1 MKKRL
6 SLVLSMVAIVV
17 SSSVLVATAF
27 AHRDN
32 RLAGQPFKVL
42 VMYGVNAIANN
53 APNMGA
59 AIQASA
65 ADVDKTGGIGGRPLV
80 VELCNHQGTLNG
92 AADCARQ
99 AVADNVD
106 DVMLYSTFDT
116 LAVPILTAAK
126 IPMIGGIISAQ
137 TDYNVPSIV
146 PLTGGT
152 TPLWMGCV
160 YLAKS
165 LGAKN
170 IATVQ
175 TDTASSYAL
184 IASVKSAASAAG
196 LKFLG
201 NVVTPLTLADWSPIA
216 AQMQQLAPDFETHP
230 ITTAS
235 TVALLRAEQ
244 TLGFHTKH
252 CTHSQLVLPSDLQAA
267 GSVTDGLYAVSTM
280 PPATATNLPGVR
292 KFVAAM
298 QAANISDLGESDMIG
313 WLFPYALQALAKT
326 IKGPVTSASILK
338 AAHTAKNLNLQG
350 LLNWSPGQKG
360 PAPYPNSP
368 NGQVW
373 FNIAQ
378 GGSYHLIRNKP
389 FDVWK
394 TMGIARS

>member
-1 MKKRL
+1 MA
-6 SLVLSMVAIVV
+6 AIVV

-32 RLAGQPFKVL
+32 RLAGQQPFKVL
-42 VMYGVNAIANN
+42 VMYGVNALTNN

-65 ADVDKTGGIGGRPLV
+65 ADVNKHGGIGGRPLV

-92 AADCARQ
+92 SADCARQ

-170 IATVQ
+170 IGTVQ
-175 TDTASSYAL
+175 TDVASSYAL
-184 IASVKSAASAAG
+184 IASIKSAASAAG
-196 LKFLG
+196 VKFLG
-201 NVVTPLTLADWSPIA
+201 DIVTPLTLADFSPIA
-216 AQMQQLAPDFETHP
+216 AQMQQMNPDFEIHP
-230 ITTAS
+230 ITTPS
-235 TVALLRAEQ
+235 IVALLRAEQ
-244 TLGFHTKH
+244 TLGFHTRH
-252 CTHSQLVLPSDLQAA
+252 CTHSQLTLPSDLQAA
-267 GSVTDGLYAVSTM
+267 GSVTDGLYATSTF
-280 PPATATNLPGVR
+280 PPATATSLPGVKR
-292 KFVAAM
+292 FLDAM
-298 QAANISDLGESDMIG
+298 QAANISDTGESDEIG

-326 IKGPVTSASILK
+326 IKGPVTSASMLK
-338 AAHTAKNLNLQG
+338 AAHTARNLNLQG

-373 FNIAQ
+373 FNIAKDGQ
-378 GGSYHLIRNKP
+378 YHLIRNTP

-394 TMGIARS
+394 AMGIARQ

>member
-1 MKKRL
+1 MA
-6 SLVLSMVAIVV
+6 AIVV

-42 VMYGVNAIANN
+42 VMYGVNALSNN

-65 ADVDKTGGIGGRPLV
+65 ADVNKHGGIGGRPLV
-80 VELCNHQGTLNG
+80 IELCNHQGSLNG
-92 AADCARQ
+92 SADCARQ
-99 AVADNVD
+99 AVADSVD

-116 LAVPILTAAK
+116 LAVPILTAAH

-165 LGAKN
+165 LGAKTLG
-170 IATVQ
+170 TVQ
-175 TDTASSYAL
+175 VDTASSYAL
-184 IASVKSAASAAG
+184 IASVKAAASAAG
-196 LKFLG
+196 VKFLG
-201 NVVTPLTLADWSPIA
+201 NVVAPLTLADFTPIA
-216 AQMQQLAPDFETHP
+216 QQMQNMNPEFETHP
-230 ITTAS
+230 ITTAQNI
-235 TVALLRAEQ
+235 ALIRAEQ

-267 GSVTDGLYAVSTM
+267 GSVTDGLYATSTM
-280 PPATATNLPGVR
+280 PPSTATQLPGVK

-298 QAANISDLGESDMIG
+298 QAANISDLGESDEIG
-313 WLFPYALQALAKT
+313 WLFPYALQALAET
-326 IKGPVTSASILK
+326 IKGPVTSAAMLK

-373 FNIAQ
+373 FNVAKNGQ
-378 GGSYHLIRNKP
+378 YYLIRNKP

-394 TMGIARS
+394 AMGIARQ